1 MVNWPWSKNEKKE
14 EEEVND
20 DELQKKGFNPESLD
34 VSEIGEKQFVTNFDK
49 YYEGCISP
57 SP

>member
-34 VSEIGEKQFVTNFDK
+34 V
-49 YYEGCISP
+49 
-57 SP
+57 